1 MMLIVGV
8 GVLEDATGPII
19 GRREILKGH
28 RGVFRANNP
37 RRPAVLVAA
46 LLEWTVAIFSAL

>member
-1 MMLIVGV
+1 MLIVGV

-28 RGVFRANNP
+28 RGVFRANTA